1 MINSIIGI
9 VGFFVIFLAS
19 VTQGLAGFGFA
30 LVSASIMIIFLPP
43 KVVVPIILIQGTLIN
58 LIILI
63 KAKKWVDL
71 KRIWPLIL
79 AGIVGVPF
87 GTFFLIVLK
96 DSTSKMFIGSVIILF
111 SVAFLMGFKKKIK
124 NEKLAFAPVGFISGL
139 LSGSTTMGGPPV
151 ILFFTNQDVEKQVF
165 RANLVAYFM
174 SLSLIAFP
182 SYFLSGLITMEV
194 IEYTIL
200 FLPAMILG
208 AIIGIKLVHKIEEK
222 LFRKIA
228 LIIVIIAGV
237 LSVVSGLGIL

>member
-1 MINSIIGI
+1 
-9 VGFFVIFLAS
+9 
-19 VTQGLAGFGFA
+19 
-30 LVSASIMIIFLPP
+30 
-43 KVVVPIILIQGTLIN
+43 
-58 LIILI
+58 
-63 KAKKWVDL
+63 
-71 KRIWPLIL
+71 
-79 AGIVGVPF
+79 
-87 GTFFLIVLK
+87 
-96 DSTSKMFIGSVIILF
+96 MFIGSVIILF

-151 ILFFTNQDVEKQVF
+151 ILFFANQDVEKQVF

-194 IEYTIL
+194 IKYTIL